1 VALKRKKAT
10 SARKSAKRPSKAA
23 KRGPAAKKAPAKK
36 APAKKARKA
45 VPTKRRGPARITD
58 LERSTY
64 LENLVA
70 QLSEETY
77 HEHER
82 VVEEAKF
89 DLGVPHDERIQAQ
102 EIPHEYGLDRVILL
116 VVDPT
121 FVFSYWEVTQAS
133 LDEASKHL
141 GADPKLALRFYDT
154 SDGQSPGSCPSW
166 DIEVFDRVG
175 NWYLRL
181 ERPDQTLVIDIGLKD
196 DEGRFC
202 AVTRS
207 NYMRT
212 PRPSIAP
219 PGPTTWMTVGPDGE
233 KVVTSI
239 EEYTDADR
247 ELLKRILGPH
257 FYGLLV
263 NGQFSSVV
271 GSSMEAVFQDI
282 SLLKQPELMLTSSPT
297 GWASHNNKG

>member
-1 VALKRKKAT
+1 MALKKKKKTTARKPARKASKAT
-10 SARKSAKRPSKAA
+10 KRS
-23 KRGPAAKKAPAKK
+23 PAKK
-36 APAKKARKA
+36 AQTKKAQPKKRT
-45 VPTKRRGPARITD
+45 VPIKRRGPARVTE

-64 LENLVA
+64 FENLVA

-82 VVEEAKF
+82 IVEEAKF
-89 DLGVPHDERIQAQ
+89 DLGVPHDEGIQAQ
-102 EIPHEYGLDRVILL
+102 EIPYEYGLDRVVLL
-116 VVDPT
+116 VIDPT
-121 FVFSYWEVTQAS
+121 FVFSYWEITQSS
-133 LDEASKHL
+133 LDEASKHV
-141 GADPKLALRFYDT
+141 GADPKLTLRFYDT
-154 SDGQSPGSCPSW
+154 SDGETPGSCPSW

-196 DEGRFC
+196 GEGRYC

-207 NYMRT
+207 NYMKT
-212 PRPSIAP
+212 PRPSIAQ

-233 KVVTSI
+233 KVVTSV
-239 EEYTDADR
+239 EEYTDEDR

-263 NGQFSSVV
+263 KGQFSSVV

-282 SLLKQPELMLTSSPT
+282 SLLKHPELTPASSPM